1 MKKLALS
8 TVAAVALLG
17 SAQADAAPSIT
28 FTLLQ
33 AAWYD
38 ATGGQSIV
46 YNPPEDTLGD
56 EVEVSWGN
64 PATAGGGKSSYV
76 FDARDTPFTEDPDQQ
91 FDLGDFTHNN
101 FPIASGGGIDSV
113 KLRLVGDL
121 TVENSNGDIDVVNGI
136 TFRFLFDHWETPN
149 ADNPC
154 ADGGPNLIGVN
165 INGCADQVVITPLL
179 NTGVFT
185 VDGEVFTLAIDGFLL
200 HPELTTLVSEFWTT
214 ENQANVATLV
224 GRFTTEIPVPEPGT
238 LALLGIGLLG
248 AGVAARRR
256 QAA

>member
-17 SAQADAAPSIT
+17 SAQADAAPTIE

-46 YNPPEDTLGD
+46 YVPGENTLGAS
-56 EVEVSWGN
+56 VQVSWGT
-64 PATAGGGKSSYV
+64 PFPGLSEDPSSYV
-76 FDARDTPFTEDPDQQ
+76 FDARDVPFTEDPDQQ
-91 FDLGDFTHNN
+91 FDLGEFTHNN

-113 KLRLVGDL
+113 NLRLVGNL
-121 TVENSNGDIDVVNGI
+121 TVTNSDNTVDVVNGI
-136 TFRFLFDHWETPN
+136 TFLYFFDHWETPN
-149 ADNPC
+149 GADPC
-154 ADGGPNLIGVN
+154 ADGGPNGVGVN
-165 INGCADQVVITPLL
+165 EFGCADQVVITPLL
-179 NTGVFT
+179 NTGIFT
-185 VDGEVFTLAIDGFLL
+185 VDGEQFTLAIDGFRL
-200 HPELTTLVSEFWTT
+200 HSSNELVNEFWTV
-214 ENQANVATLV
+214 ENAANVATLV

-248 AGVAARRR
+248 AGVAARKR